1 MAEKMKQDT
10 PVYAFSGTATP
21 CLETEP
27 AFCPVAT
34 RVSRQ
39 LPPWLPLALHFLDIR
54 REYFPVSRYLFTPSE
69 ASEASGYTRRIVL
82 PLLTTTTAYLRIAQI

>member
-10 PVYAFSGTATP
+10 PVYAFSGTGTP
-21 CLETEP
+21 CLDSVP

-54 REYFPVSRYLFTPSE
+54 REYFPVPRWLCTPSE
-69 ASEASGYTRRIVL
+69 ASELFAPTVRVPFL
-82 PLLTTTTAYLRIAQI
+82 VHD

>member
-21 CLETEP
+21 CLDSVP

-39 LPPWLPLALHFLDIR
+39 LPPWLPLALNFLDIR
-54 REYFPVSRYLFTPSE
+54 RERFLVTRWLWTPSE
-69 ASEASGYTRRIVL
+69 ASEFAATSVQGCELMMPFLVMV
-82 PLLTTTTAYLRIAQI
+82 AN

>member
-21 CLETEP
+21 CLDSVP

-54 REYFPVSRYLFTPSE
+54 REYLPVPRWSSCLCPSE
-69 ASEASGYTRRIVL
+69 ASELFAPTVRVGNYIRTSRLYD
-82 PLLTTTTAYLRIAQI
+82 